1 MAKFGKSGPRPD
13 RAVVVAT
20 QVIEQSLNL
29 DFDLVISDIAPISL
43 LIQRLGRC
51 MRFSVDENGRPIR
64 RPLWSQGHP
73 TLVVLDPVNLDSDV
87 PTPPEW
93 DSVYPSFEVA
103 ATHQVL
109 VERPPELA
117 VPGDVDGAVQQVH
130 DAQASGVPAKLRA
143 LWDEQ
148 YGEKRAQAQL
158 ARMAAIEPAETI
170 TDLSRL
176 TDPEVS
182 DLDVSTRLGVDTAR
196 LVPRYASADGQHW
209 LDAEHNVK
217 WPSARPGETEV
228 EQFINASI
236 TCPRA
241 WAEAEGLQT
250 NPKWSRTPMLRDAFI
265 LPAPEYGR
273 LVVDERLG
281 LVRRKK
287 GTP

>member
-1 MAKFGKSGPRPD
+1 M
-13 RAVVVAT
+13 
-20 QVIEQSLNL
+20 
-29 DFDLVISDIAPISL
+29 SL

-51 MRFSVDENGRPIR
+51 WRFGVDADGRPIW
-64 RPLWSQGHP
+64 RPPWSQGP
-73 TLVVLDPVNLDSDV
+73 TLVVLDPVNLDSVV

-109 VERPPELA
+109 VERSPELA
-117 VPGDVDGAVQQVH
+117 VPGDVDGVVQQVH
-130 DAQASGVPAKLRA
+130 DAQASGVPGKLRG

-148 YGEKRAQAQL
+148 YGEKRAHAQL
-158 ARMAAIEPAETI
+158 ARMAAIESAETI

-182 DLDVSTRLGVDTAR
+182 DLDVSTRLGMDTAR
-196 LVPRYASADGQHW
+196 LIPRYTSPDGRHC
-209 LDAEHNVK
+209 LDAEHQVE
-217 WPSARPGETEV
+217 WPSARPKDDTV
-228 EQFINASI
+228 RQFINASI
-236 TCPRA
+236 TCPRS

-250 NPKWSRTPMLRDAFI
+250 NPTWSRTPMLRDAFI

-273 LVVDERLG
+273 LAVDGRLG